1 MIRMDDL
8 SFIFCYKNYRILE
21 LSFTSEHFL
30 PQNRAFLYGDAIQ
43 VSFFV
48 RNSHLIMAEECY
60 FYLMASMRKM
70 RMAIPLS
77 YTLEFFQN
85 LFEEKIRENNVSHA
99 IIHFFVYRNTEN
111 KPLSKSGI
119 SYYFEIEE
127 VDDVL
132 SMQRDFEIDLIK
144 EINVNTNLLSGIHVH
159 CPENIYAEIYAK
171 ENDLDD
177 VIFLNPNKRI
187 ARSIYG
193 NLLFLEENRIKIPKT
208 TEGAYISP
216 LLENF
221 VTFIHKN
228 NLAQIQESEMIA
240 FESQKA
246 EEVLLMS
253 DLKGIFAVTKIR
265 NKSFGKGR
273 FAEMIEKW
281 KNSFDQN

>member
-1 MIRMDDL
+1 MKL
-8 SFIFCYKNYRILE
+8 SFA
-21 LSFTSEHFL
+21 SEQSQL
-30 PQNRAFLYGDAIQ
+30 NNRAFLYGDGVQ
-43 VSFFV
+43 VSFFI
-48 RNSHLIMAEECY
+48 RNSQLIMAEECY

-85 LFEEKIRENNVSHA
+85 LFAEKVLQQGVENG
-99 IIHFFVYRNTEN
+99 IIHFFVYRNEDGN
-111 KPLSKSGI
+111 VLSKNGI
-119 SYYFEIEE
+119 SYYFEVDEI
-127 VDDVL
+127 DDVL
-132 SMQRDFEIDLIK
+132 NIQRNFELDLIK
-144 EINVNTNLLSGIHVH
+144 EINVNTNVLSNIHVH

-193 NLLFLEENRIKIPKT
+193 NLLFLEDKVIKIPKT

-246 EEVLLMS
+246 EEILMIS
-253 DLKGIFAVTKIR
+253 DIKGIFAVTKIR
-265 NKSFGKGR
+265 NKTFGKNR
-273 FAEMIEKW
+273 FSEMVEKW
-281 KNSFDQN
+281 KNIFD